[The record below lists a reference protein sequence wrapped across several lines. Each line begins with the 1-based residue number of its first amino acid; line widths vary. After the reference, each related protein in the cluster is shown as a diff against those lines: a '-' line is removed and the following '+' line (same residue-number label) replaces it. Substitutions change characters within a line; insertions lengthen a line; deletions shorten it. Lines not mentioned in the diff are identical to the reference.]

1 MTTIARG
8 RRTSSHR
15 KGDVNERAIID
26 TAERLL
32 AEVPLADISVADL
45 ARGAGISRSSFYFY
59 FASKHD
65 VLLALL
71 DAAAGELQ
79 VAVEAMA
86 ANVAQD
92 PRGQISGGIAATG
105 RLWREHGPALR
116 GIVAAAAT
124 DDEVRAI
131 WSGLVGRFVDVNA
144 AMIRAERERGAAPD
158 TGPSPEQL
166 ATALVR
172 LNEHAFHLAAV
183 GDPPAL
189 GDDAAAVL
197 TEIWLRSIYGRD
209 DV

>member
-1 MTTIARG
+1 MTTVGRS
-8 RRTSSHR
+8 RRTSSNR
-15 KGDVNERAIID
+15 KGDANERAIID

-32 AEVPLADISVADL
+32 ADVPLTDISVADL

-71 DAAAGELQ
+71 DESAGELR

-86 ANVAQD
+86 AGVAED
-92 PRGQISGGIAATG
+92 PRTHVTAGIEATG

-116 GIVAAAAT
+116 GIVAAAQT
-124 DDEVRAI
+124 DEAVNAI
-131 WSGLVGRFVDVNA
+131 WSTLVQRFVDVNA

-158 TGPSPEQL
+158 DGPSAEQL

-172 LNEHAFHLAAV
+172 LNEHTFHLASAGV
-183 GDPPAL
+183 PPAL

-197 TEIWLRSIYGRD
+197 TEIWLRAIYGD
-209 DV
+209 SGV

>member
-8 RRTSSHR
+8 RRASSHR
-15 KGDVNERAIID
+15 KGDVNERAIIE

-59 FASKHD
+59 FGSKHD

-71 DAAAGELQ
+71 DESAGELR
-79 VAVEAMA
+79 VVVEAMA
-86 ANVAQD
+86 ENVAQN
-92 PRGQISGGIAATG
+92 PREQITRGIAATG
-105 RLWREHGPALR
+105 RLWRERGPALR
-116 GIVAAAAT
+116 GIVAAAET
-124 DDEVRAI
+124 DSAVRAI
-131 WSGLVGRFVDVNA
+131 WSALVGRFVDVNA

-172 LNEHAFHLAAV
+172 LNERMFHLGVV
-183 GDPPAL
+183 GDPPGL

>member
-1 MTTIARG
+1 MTTVGRS
-8 RRTSSHR
+8 RRTSSNR
-15 KGDVNERAIID
+15 KGDANERAIID

-32 AEVPLADISVADL
+32 ADVPLTDISVADL

-71 DAAAGELQ
+71 DESAGELR
-79 VAVEAMA
+79 VAIEAMA
-86 ANVAQD
+86 AGVADD
-92 PRGQISGGIAATG
+92 PRRHIGEGITATA
-105 RLWREHGPALR
+105 RLWHEHGAALR
-116 GIVAAAAT
+116 GIVAAAQT
-124 DDEVRAI
+124 DDAVRAI

-172 LNEHAFHLAAV
+172 LNEHTFHLASV

-197 TEIWLRSIYGRD
+197 TEVWLRAIYGRD

>member
-1 MTTIARG
+1 MTTTPRS
-8 RRTSSHR
+8 RRTTSHR
-15 KGDVNERAIID
+15 KGDGTERAIVD

-32 AEVPLADISVADL
+32 ADTPLADITVADL

-59 FASKHD
+59 FGSKHD

-71 DAAAGELQ
+71 DESAGELR

-86 ANVAQD
+86 AGVAED
-92 PRGQISGGIAATG
+92 PRAHVTAGIEATG

-116 GIVAAAAT
+116 GIVAAAQT
-124 DDEVRAI
+124 DEAVNAI
-131 WSGLVGRFVDVNA
+131 WSTLVQRFVDVNA

-158 TGPSPEQL
+158 DGPSAEQL

-172 LNEHAFHLAAV
+172 LNEHTFHLASAGV
-183 GDPPAL
+183 PPAL

-197 TEIWLRSIYGRD
+197 TEIWLRAIYGD
-209 DV
+209 SGV

>member
-1 MTTIARG
+1 MTTISRG
-8 RRTSSHR
+8 RRTTSHR
-15 KGDVNERAIID
+15 KGDVNQRAIID

-59 FASKHD
+59 FGSKHD

-71 DAAAGELQ
+71 DEAAGELQ
-79 VAVEAMA
+79 VVVEAMA
-86 ANVAQD
+86 ENIAED
-92 PRGQISGGIAATG
+92 PRGQITHGIEATAG
-105 RLWREHGPALR
+105 LWREHGPALR

-124 DDEVRAI
+124 DDVVNTI
-131 WSGLVGRFVDVNA
+131 WSDLVGRFVDVNA
-144 AMIRAERERGAAPD
+144 QMIRAERERGAAPD

-172 LNEHAFHLAAV
+172 LNEHTFHLASA
-183 GDPPAL
+183 GAPPAL
-189 GDDAAAVL
+189 GDDAAGVL